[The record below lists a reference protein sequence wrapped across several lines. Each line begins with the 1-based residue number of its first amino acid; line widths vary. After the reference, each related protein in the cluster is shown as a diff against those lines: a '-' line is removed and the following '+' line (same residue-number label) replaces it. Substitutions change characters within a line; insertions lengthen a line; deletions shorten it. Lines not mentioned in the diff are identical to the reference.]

1 MKAWLILSCTVSP
14 TPAGEQVLSVFLASP
29 DFKADEL
36 EADLVHELRES
47 GPVSAI
53 HVIGHQ
59 PAVAA
64 LRAILSDPGAVLM
77 SRLEQ
82 ITRGV
87 TGALLFF
94 SFDPGGGA
102 YTCHDTSGAIVQE
115 SAERVDAE
123 RRSCLLTLFRRAGG
137 EERAPAGTHY
147 AKTSE
152 RHCDRFLRVSNVL
165 EEGIHVQV
173 VAFWLVG
180 KFWQTAAT
188 DVVVDTSHIYSVV
201 LAALEATSR
210 LGGLARFPQVW
221 SHRSHEGVDA
231 IPMRVFGS
239 ALFVVS
245 ASTSNGLIRKLI
257 GRGAR
262 PQDITTLFSLSNDAI
277 EGHEPLCDLRDESQ
291 LGINPI
297 QNQDAV
303 NCSWCR
309 ENLHL
314 IAIRGDQFSI
324 APPSIRS
331 IELVAKDLPDK
342 VRTVLSSMAGLETFF
357 AYRRREDRICSLGVD
372 VEPLINGPMPAKSEA
387 WLKRLREAWS
397 SALRRAQTLS
407 LRHVVA
413 CSYPGSS
420 TLAEGIRASASAALS
435 DASQPQILD
444 PRSLREAVPSPAA
457 SAIVVTSCIDEP
469 QELLAVSRT
478 LRDVQEGGT
487 ISYLSVV
494 LMLAPD
500 QLRKRLHSNLT
511 FGALGAST
519 FSMNSMQ
526 ELLVEA
532 YESEPSWRSELTA
545 LQRFQA
551 WADEQDLDLP
561 GEVAARIERLRRATS
576 HGMRNDLFWLDMDG
590 LPLRLR
596 SDFALIDGSLQDP
609 VASQA
614 DLYAVF
620 CVVLSGL
627 RHSTDST
634 RRLANNSYER
644 SVLSPLNFDRYND
657 GVLQA
662 CLLRSARPREM
673 AYGACDKELSEQM
686 LGVLMNALPQP
697 GRTEKSE
704 ALIEFLLA
712 LATRRMTLATSHLD
726 VFLQALQVAASDC
739 WPLAAMLGNFLRA
752 SMFTDVAGAK
762 SQSTADATG

>member
-1 MKAWLILSCTVSP
+1 MKAWLILPCTAWP
-14 TPAGEQVLSVFLASP
+14 IPAGEQALSLFLAAS

-36 EADLVHELRES
+36 EADLVRELRES

-59 PAVAA
+59 PALAAFRAA
-64 LRAILSDPGAVLM
+64 LRDPRTVLM
-77 SRLEQ
+77 SRLEE
-82 ITRGV
+82 ITRRAS
-87 TGALLFF
+87 GALLFF
-94 SFDPGGGA
+94 SFDPMTGT
-102 YTCHDTSGAIVQE
+102 YTCEDENGANVQG
-115 SAERVDAE
+115 SAERVEAE

-165 EEGIHVQV
+165 EEGSHVQV

-180 KFWQTAAT
+180 KFWKTAAT

-201 LAALEATSR
+201 LAALEAASR
-210 LGGLARFPQVW
+210 LGGITRLPQVW
-221 SHRSHEGVDA
+221 SHRSHEGVEA

-245 ASTSNGLIRKLI
+245 ASTSNGLVRKLI

-262 PQDITTLFSLSNDAI
+262 PQDVTTLFSLSNDSI
-277 EGHEPLCDLRDESQ
+277 EGHAPLCDLRGEPP
-291 LGINPI
+291 LGIQPI
-297 QNQDAV
+297 DNQDAM

-309 ENLHL
+309 GNLHL

-331 IELVAKDLPDK
+331 IEVVAKDLPD
-342 VRTVLSSMAGLETFF
+342 RTRAVLSSMAGLKTFF
-357 AYRRREDRICSLGVD
+357 AYRRRGDRVCSLGVD
-372 VEPLINGPMPAKSEA
+372 VGPLLSGSMPAKSEA
-387 WLKRLREAWS
+387 WLKRLREAWL
-397 SALRRAQTLS
+397 SALRRAQILS
-407 LRHVVA
+407 LRHIVA

-420 TLAEGIRASASAALS
+420 SLAEEIRASASAALS
-435 DASQPQILD
+435 DSSQLQILD
-444 PRSLREAVPSPAA
+444 PRSLRDAAPSPAA
-457 SAIVVTSCIDEP
+457 SAIVISSCIDEP

-478 LRDVQEGGT
+478 LRDIQEGGAIT
-487 ISYLSVV
+487 YLSVV
-494 LMLAPD
+494 TMLAPD
-500 QLRKRLHSNLT
+500 QLRKRLYSNLT
-511 FGALGAST
+511 FGALGAGT

-532 YESEPSWRSELTA
+532 YEDAPSWPSEQIA

-551 WADEQDLDLP
+551 WADEQEIDLP
-561 GEVAARIERLRRATS
+561 NEVAERINRLRRAPAD
-576 HGMRNDLFWLDMDG
+576 GMRNDLFWPDMNG
-590 LPLRLR
+590 AALRLR

-620 CVVLSGL
+620 CVLLAGL
-627 RHSTDST
+627 RHSTDGN

-662 CLLRSARPREM
+662 CLLRAARPREM
-673 AYGACDKELSEQM
+673 AYGACDEELSEQM
-686 LGVLMNALPQP
+686 LGVLMNVLPQP

-712 LATRRMTLATSHLD
+712 LATRRMSLATNHLD
-726 VFLQALQVAASDC
+726 RFLQALHVAASDC
-739 WPLAAMLGNFLRA
+739 WPLAALLGNFLRT
-752 SMFTDVAGAK
+752 SIVMDRPETRL
-762 SQSTADATG
+762 QSTAE